1 MTQARDVA
9 DGKFTNTTLTI
20 DSGSDNANTLLL
32 SDGAADANIVD
43 GFVTSRHHSSS
54 EEPVLMIQ
62 GRSTSSENIV
72 LIGGTH
78 NNSTYNTATSIKF
91 FTASGYTNTTPVERM
106 RVLSGGGL
114 TFNGDTAAAN
124 ALDDYEEGTWTP
136 DLQDAGQDSYT
147 GAYAAQLGK
156 YTKVGNMVTVWAQ
169 INASN
174 TLNTHG
180 CTGSESVRVAG
191 LPFTALNDSGAASYT
206 GSATNINSIN
216 FPSGYTMLSPSI
228 GKGGSHINLKLA
240 GDNVSDRSLTC
251 TEYQSGEI
259 FLCVNYRAT

>member
-43 GFVTSRHHSSS
+43 GFVTCRHHSSS

-72 LIGGTH
+72 LVGGTH

-91 FTASGYTNTTPVERM
+91 FTASGYTNTTPVEKM
-106 RVLSGGGL
+106 RVTGDGL

-124 ALDDYEEGTWTP
+124 ALDDYEEGDFTP
-136 DLQDAGQDSYT
+136 ELRASTTNPSSTVSGV
-147 GAYAAQLGK
+147 GK
-156 YTKVGNMVTVWAQ
+156 YTKIGRTVTFNF
-169 INASN
+169 IFSN
-174 TLNTHG
+174 KTI
-180 CTGSESVRVAG
+180 
-191 LPFTALNDSGAASYT
+191 SGAAGNIQIINMPFAPTGAINAIFPIASHNMNSPGTFSVGYLTGGGTTMEVLNMRDATSWQNVNISNVSAFYLFVGGSYT
-206 GSATNINSIN
+206 TSS
-216 FPSGYTMLSPSI
+216 
-228 GKGGSHINLKLA
+228 
-240 GDNVSDRSLTC
+240 
-251 TEYQSGEI
+251 
-259 FLCVNYRAT
+259 

>member
-78 NNSTYNTATSIKF
+78 NNTTYNTATSIKF
-91 FTASGYTNTTPVERM
+91 FTASGYTNTTPVEKM
-106 RVLSGGGL
+106 RVTGDGL

-124 ALDDYEEGTWTP
+124 ALDDYEEGTFTP
-136 DLQDAGQDSYT
+136 VIQHNTSQNPTFTSANGN
-147 GAYAAQLGK
+147 
-156 YTKVGNMVTVWAQ
+156 YTKIGNTVTCQ
-169 INASN
+169 IRVDGGN
-174 TLNTHG
+174 TGTAGTFLTI
-180 CTGSESVRVAG
+180 TG
-191 LPFTALNDSGAASYT
+191 LPFAVSQGQSNQTIGIW
-206 GSATNINSIN
+206 GSN
-216 FPSGYTMLSPSI
+216 PSSQVGNVHGFNPPRLF
-228 GKGGSHINLKLA
+228 KGGTDVTTQMSFVTAMLVYKI
-240 GDNVSDRSLTC
+240 
-251 TEYQSGEI
+251 
-259 FLCVNYRAT
+259 

>member
-43 GFVTSRHHSSS
+43 GFVTCRHHSSS

-72 LIGGTH
+72 LVGGTH

-106 RVLSGGGL
+106 RVTGDGL

-124 ALDDYEEGTWTP
+124 ALDDYEEGTFDCSIHDGTTTP
-136 DLQDAGQDSYT
+136 TQTEFGHYIKIGKMVHIHGQTTISGSSSGGNSLRITLPFQVVSDAR
-147 GAYAAQLGK
+147 GAIAVGLNQPCSLTTNGEYLSFITEINSTNAFIISHAFGGGHTHLNFNQLG
-156 YTKVGNMVTVWAQ
+156 
-169 INASN
+169 
-174 TLNTHG
+174 
-180 CTGSESVRVAG
+180 TGIFS
-191 LPFTALNDSGAASYT
+191 F
-206 GSATNINSIN
+206 
-216 FPSGYTMLSPSI
+216 
-228 GKGGSHINLKLA
+228 GGS
-240 GDNVSDRSLTC
+240 
-251 TEYQSGEI
+251 
-259 FLCVNYRAT
+259 YRTA

>member
-43 GFVTSRHHSSS
+43 GFVTCRHHSSS

-72 LIGGTH
+72 LVGGTH

-91 FTASGYTNTTPVERM
+91 FTASGYTNTTPVEKM
-106 RVLSGGGL
+106 RVTGDGL

-124 ALDDYEEGTWTP
+124 ALDDYEEGTFTP
-136 DLQDAGQDSYT
+136 TLANDGSSTYSVRQGH
-147 GAYAAQLGK
+147 
-156 YTKVGNMVTVWAQ
+156 YTKIGNVVTIQAKTTINTRSGGSGTTGIMNLPYAMRSSSPSQQTFHLVGNNSWDTNLSDSN
-169 INASN
+169 ITGYAS
-174 TLNTHG
+174 
-180 CTGSESVRVAG
+180 A
-191 LPFTALNDSGAASYT
+191 
-206 GSATNINSIN
+206 
-216 FPSGYTMLSPSI
+216 
-228 GKGGSHINLKLA
+228 GGSIIHFYYNSGLNLNGISV
-240 GDNVSDRSLTC
+240 GDIGS
-251 TEYQSGEI
+251 SGEVYVSGSY
-259 FLCVNYRAT
+259 LTD